1 MINLMVRG
9 VIFVEYVYK
18 FYFLSNVLELEIFLL
33 MVLEKLYYY
42 YVMMFC
48 IFEELV
54 CSIYYFIEWSIFF
67 FI

>member
-1 MINLMVRG
+1 MVNLMVRG

-18 FYFLSNVLELEIFLL
+18 FYFLSDVLELEIFLL